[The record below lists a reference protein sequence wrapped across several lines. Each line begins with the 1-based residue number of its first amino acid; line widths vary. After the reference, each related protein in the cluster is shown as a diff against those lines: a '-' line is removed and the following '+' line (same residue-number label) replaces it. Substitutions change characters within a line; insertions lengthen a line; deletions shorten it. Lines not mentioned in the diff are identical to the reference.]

1 MPAVSTEE
9 YTASQ
14 LFGRVRAAMIGEL
27 SALNAPAPASLSQT
41 TRDAF
46 DVAVRALRYFALDAD
61 DVPTVAEVD
70 ALAKGDRGARSLAA
84 IAAGRMARAALL
96 DLDGAGLAV
105 WTDVLESLDVEVA
118 TAPLASARGWGA
130 ALVGDGE
137 GVRTAAEILR
147 VEASTRGWPS
157 EVIEAAVLKAVGASI
172 AGDLDEA
179 VQLARRASRMSRTE
193 SLPQE
198 EYLANVVLAR
208 LRRLSGKPH
217 LSARILSALLRVATR
232 PWHRWM
238 KWELML
244 AGMEPDEPSEGAA
257 ALLRALRCARAGDS
271 TAMRTEL
278 EIART
283 EVAGFHSLA
292 EDVSTLEELIS
303 STGAHGPDVA
313 AFARGDGDAVPRGLA
328 ALGVIGGEAEA
339 AWVLADPKDARRVLS
354 PGHALA
360 IDHTQL
366 PTSKQRQARTETTI
380 ATLLLAG
387 AEGADEAAFFERI
400 YGFAFLERHRNVRDV
415 LYHRVRDR
423 LGELATLERNEG
435 RIRLV
440 PTRPIAVPDP
450 RCSPPPEHSLLL
462 VLASKGFASAR
473 QAADALGIPVRT
485 VQDALKRLA
494 ADGACRPV
502 KKGRKL
508 EYHLEDTTFLEPT
521 RV

>member
-1 MPAVSTEE
+1 MRSVSAQE

-14 LFGRVRAAMIGEL
+14 LFERVRAAMVGEL
-27 SALNAPAPASLSQT
+27 SALNEPAPANLPQT

-61 DVPTVAEVD
+61 TLPSVADVD
-70 ALAKGDRGARSLAA
+70 ALATGDHEARSLAA

-96 DLDGAGLAV
+96 QLDGAGLAV
-105 WTDVLESLDVEVA
+105 WIDVLESLDVEVA

-130 ALVGDGE
+130 ALVGDGD
-137 GVRTAAEILR
+137 GVHEAAETLR

-172 AGDLDEA
+172 AGDLEDA
-179 VQLARRASRMSRTE
+179 IQLARRASRMSRTE

-238 KWELML
+238 TWELLL
-244 AGMEPDEPSEGAA
+244 AGMEPETPSEGARALLA
-257 ALLRALRCARAGDS
+257 ALEHARKGEPANMRNAMAEARA
-271 TAMRTEL
+271 
-278 EIART
+278 

-292 EDVSTLEELIS
+292 EDVSSLERLLLGS
-303 STGAHGPDVA
+303 LD
-313 AFARGDGDAVPRGLA
+313 AFARGEVDEVPRGLA
-328 ALGVIGGEAEA
+328 ALGVLGGEQEA
-339 AWVLADPKDARRVLS
+339 AWVLADPERATRVLS
-354 PGHALA
+354 PGHGLA
-360 IDHTQL
+360 TTHSRL
-366 PTSKQRQARTETTI
+366 PTAKQRQARTETTI

-387 AEGADEAAFFERI
+387 PEGADEEAFFERV

-423 LGELATLERNEG
+423 LGELATLERREG

-440 PTRPIAVPDP
+440 PTRAIAVPDP

-462 VLASKGFASAR
+462 VLASTGFASPR
-473 QAADALGIPVRT
+473 QAADALGIPLRT

>member
-1 MPAVSTEE
+1 MRQNQAVGAPE
-9 YTASQ
+9 YKASQ
-14 LFGRVRAAMIGEL
+14 LFERVRAAMTGEL
-27 SALNAPAPASLSQT
+27 SALRDPAPAHLPAT
-41 TRDAF
+41 TRNAF
-46 DVAVRALRYFALDAD
+46 DAAVRALRHFALDTD
-61 DVPTVAEVD
+61 DLPTVGEID
-70 ALAKGDRGARSLAA
+70 AVAQGDHEARSLAA
-84 IAAGRMARAALL
+84 IAAGRVARGALL
-96 DLDGAGLAV
+96 RFDGAELAV

-118 TAPLASARGWGA
+118 TAPLASARGWAA
-130 ALVGDGE
+130 ALVGDGDA
-137 GVRTAAEILR
+137 VQHAAEVLR
-147 VEASTRGWPS
+147 VDASRRGWPS

-172 AGDLDEA
+172 TGDLEEA
-179 VQLARRASRMSRTE
+179 IQLARRASRMSRTE

-217 LSARILSALLRVATR
+217 LSARILAALLRVATR
-232 PWHRWM
+232 PWHHWM
-238 KWELML
+238 KWELLL
-244 AGMEPDEPSEGAA
+244 AGVKPDAPPAGASALIRALDHARRGEIENMRAELGAA
-257 ALLRALRCARAGDS
+257 
-271 TAMRTEL
+271 TE
-278 EIART
+278 

-292 EDVSTLEELIS
+292 ADLTTLEALIGGEAS
-303 STGAHGPDVA
+303 
-313 AFARGDGDAVPRGLA
+313 AFARGMDDAVPRGLA
-328 ALGVIGGEAEA
+328 AIGVMDGEEEA
-339 AWVLADPKDARRVLS
+339 AWVLADADGAQRVLS
-354 PGHALA
+354 PGRMLHGARGM
-360 IDHTQL
+360 L
-366 PTSKQRQARTETTI
+366 PAAKQRQARTETTI

-387 AEGADEAAFFERI
+387 PEGADEEQLFERI

-423 LGELATLERNEG
+423 LGELATLERHEG

-440 PTRPIAVPDP
+440 PAEPIAVPDP

-473 QAADALGIPVRT
+473 EAADALGIPLRT
-485 VQDALKRLA
+485 VQDALKRLS